1 MFEKLIKNKDF
12 GRTKR
17 GQAAME
23 YLMTYGWAILVIVIV
38 ITILAF
44 YLPQLIKTPE
54 GCLFSQ
60 PGFSCSDPKPSIY
73 ISTVATN
80 DVSMAVRVFNQQG
93 QNIKVS
99 KAVCLKGN
107 IDQASLANAD
117 TVSNNPTIVAGGSYD
132 INVACKDATG
142 NPLRLSKNS
151 DFKGIF
157 VIWYNFD
164 PEVQVTGGNV
174 VRQASATVTGTVL
187 ERTQGN

>member
-1 MFEKLIKNKDF
+1 MFEKIIKNK
-12 GRTKR
+12 GLKGQAAIQQTPEKGLLSGSCR

-54 GCLFSQ
+54 GFLFSQ

-73 ISTVATN
+73 ISTAATN

-117 TVSNNPTIVAGGSYD
+117 TVSNNPVIVSGGSYD
-132 INVACKDATG
+132 INVICKDSSG

-164 PEVQVTGGNV
+164 P
-174 VRQASATVTGTVL
+174 
-187 ERTQGN
+187 

>member
-1 MFEKLIKNKDF
+1 
-12 GRTKR
+12 
-17 GQAAME
+17 
-23 YLMTYGWAILVIVIV
+23 
-38 ITILAF
+38 
-44 YLPQLIKTPE
+44 
-54 GCLFSQ
+54 
-60 PGFSCSDPKPSIY
+60 
-73 ISTVATN
+73 
-80 DVSMAVRVFNQQG
+80 MAVRVFNQQG